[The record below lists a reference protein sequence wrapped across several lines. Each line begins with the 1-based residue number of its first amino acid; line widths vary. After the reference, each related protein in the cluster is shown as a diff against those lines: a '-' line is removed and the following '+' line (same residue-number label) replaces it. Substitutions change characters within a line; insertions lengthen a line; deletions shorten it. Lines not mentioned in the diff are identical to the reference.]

1 MWMGVDK
8 TNPAVLSRCRA
19 RDPERC
25 PYHTDHMDVS
35 PSEASRWMEA
45 RAREQAVGRRSGLS
59 KGSARVTA
67 AGGSVGMMARKT
79 AGSERRSRVRKTLAT
94 VMAAVALAGS
104 FMGAAAP
111 AASAAEAPSASPY
124 SASQAA
130 GKLDS
135 AKVIK
140 MKLTSGKA
148 QDLSSVESYD
158 VEADGVL
165 VASIVLKPDSKAKSW
180 DAVMESTDGG
190 KMGSAEHEA
199 GDEHAAT
206 VRDAVDKQESLVSRE
221 RDESVFHGYKYK
233 QTGDVEAEV
242 SQRTLSLTTKHSLK
256 GDGASYEAKAGW
268 GLNEWTIRDKA
279 SKEQAT
285 TSTDGDVDGV
295 DVVMNTLAVAR
306 DRAETRSAMNAHR
319 RVTRVHRFHRHV

>member
-1 MWMGVDK
+1 MRMGVDK

-19 RDPERC
+19 RDPEHC
-25 PYHTDHMDVS
+25 PYHTAHMDMS
-35 PSEASRWMEA
+35 AREADQWMEA

-59 KGSARVTA
+59 KGSARATT
-67 AGGSVGMMARKT
+67 AGGRVGMMARRT
-79 AGSERRSRVRKTLAT
+79 AGSERRSHVRKTLAT
-94 VMAAVALAGS
+94 VMAVVALSGA
-104 FMGAAAP
+104 FMGATAP
-111 AASAAEAPSASPY
+111 AASAVEAPEPY

-148 QDLSSVESYD
+148 QGRKAPDLSSVESYD

-206 VRDAVDKQESLVSRE
+206 VRDEVDKQESLVSRE
-221 RDESVFHGYKYK
+221 RDESVLHGYKYK
-233 QTGDVEAEV
+233 QTGDVEAGV
-242 SQRTLSLTTKHSLK
+242 SQRRLSLTTKHSLK
-256 GDGASYEAKAGW
+256 GEGSSYEVKAGW
-268 GLNEWTIRDKA
+268 GLDEWTIKEKA
-279 SKEQAT
+279 SP
-285 TSTDGDVDGV
+285 STADDVDGV
-295 DVVMNTLAVAR
+295 DAVMNTLAVAR
-306 DRAETRSAMNAHR
+306 DRAEARSAMNARR
-319 RVTRVHRFHRHV
+319 RVTRVHRFHRHG

>member
-19 RDPERC
+19 RDPGHC
-25 PYHTDHMDVS
+25 PYHTAHMDMS
-35 PSEASRWMEA
+35 AREADQWMEA
-45 RAREQAVGRRSGLS
+45 RAREQAVGKSSSLS
-59 KGSARVTA
+59 KSSARATA
-67 AGGSVGMMARKT
+67 ASAGMMARKT
-79 AGSERRSRVRKTLAT
+79 AGSERRSHVRKTLAT
-94 VMAAVALAGS
+94 VMAVVALSGS
-104 FMGAAAP
+104 FMGVTAP

-295 DVVMNTLAVAR
+295 DAVMNTLAVAR
-306 DRAETRSAMNAHR
+306 DRAETRSAMNAR
-319 RVTRVHRFHRHV
+319 RGVTRVHRFHRHV